1 MTISRARDRATN
13 IENSHSLP
21 TIIGGCTI
29 HSFAGVGSGTGSL
42 ADLARRVMGNEY
54 TKQRWRE
61 VDILVIDEISMM
73 AGSFLDKLNF
83 IASRARNDRRPFG
96 GVREY

>member
-1 MTISRARDRATN
+1 MRYIFRAWLHVMLVSHDYNFKSPRSSTTN
-13 IENSHSLP
+13 IDDQL
-21 TIIGGCTI
+21 GGCTI

-61 VDILVIDEISMM
+61 VDILIIDEISM
-73 AGSFLDKLNF
+73 SKCPRVCVSCKD
-83 IASRARNDRRPFG
+83 
-96 GVREY
+96 